1 MSLIVL
7 TCLSLSLLC
16 IFFLFCFFPHYHF
29 NFSSSSQTIN
39 ERQIRVDFSRTEAP
53 HTPTPG
59 FYNGKP
65 IEEVRRERGSSDR
78 YRGRSDHHND
88 SQRRSYRPASSS
100 SDIDGDRRYV
110 PSRNRSRSRSNSRER
125 NRQGKFRSDQRQIDY
140 RPRHRSISRDRSNR
154 NH

>member
-7 TCLSLSLLC
+7 TCLSCVYSSYSAS
-16 IFFLFCFFPHYHF
+16 FHTTTSF
-29 NFSSSSQTIN
+29 FSSSSQTIN

-65 IEEVRRERGSSDR
+65 IEEVRRERGTGSGDR
-78 YRGRSDHHND
+78 YRSRSDHHHD
-88 SQRRSYRPASSS
+88 SQRRSYRPASS

-125 NRQGKFRSDQRQIDY
+125 NRQGKFRSDQRQNDY
-140 RPRHRSISRDRSNR
+140 RPRHRSISRDRSKR
-154 NH
+154 NN